1 MLKRSLIVF
10 LLVPTLMLAVQPSR
24 SVHGVLMTPE
34 ELSMFSA
41 LDVTD
46 TTDSTSADK
55 SKDGN
60 GFVRA
65 LKAPFKAFGRLFG
78 GKKKNDEG
86 KLQRITE
93 KDLKKFE
100 TVPARVVTDTKTT
113 TEARTGT
120 SSTTTVTNG
129 SEYTAHFN
137 SGRDLLN
144 AGNLNGAI
152 TELSRAVALDSK
164 SAEARNL
171 LGVAYEA
178 NGMRDRALES
188 FKAAVKADKD
198 NSEYLNNYGFLL
210 FKNNDFEEA
219 TKYLK
224 RAAKLS
230 PDNPR
235 IWNNL
240 GLAQCRRGKFDDA
253 YESFAHAVG
262 EFNGHQNIA
271 SQLLAHGYAKEAI
284 KHLEI
289 AHKMQPNST
298 DVLAKLVQLYQ
309 TTGRVSDAETA
320 RRSIIA
326 LQTSADAKK

>member
-1 MLKRSLIVF
+1 MLKRSLIVA
-10 LLVPTLMLAVQPSR
+10 LLIPTLMLAVQPSR
-24 SVHGVLMTPE
+24 SVHGVVMTTD
-34 ELSMFSA
+34 ELAMFSA
-41 LDVTD
+41 LDVPD
-46 TTDSTSADK
+46 TTSADK

-60 GFVRA
+60 GFIRA

-78 GKKKNDEG
+78 GKKKNDDG
-86 KLQRITE
+86 RLQRITE
-93 KDLKKFE
+93 KDLRKFE
-100 TVPARVVTDTKTT
+100 TVPGRVVTDTKTT
-113 TEARTGT
+113 TETRSGS
-120 SSTTTVTNG
+120 SSTTTVIH
-129 SEYTAHFN
+129 SSDYAVHFN
-137 SGRDLLN
+137 SGRDMLN
-144 AGNLNGAI
+144 AGDVNGAI
-152 TELSRAVALDSK
+152 TELSRAVSLDSK

-178 NGMRDRALES
+178 LGMRDRALES
-188 FKAAVKADKD
+188 FKAAVQADKNNAD
-198 NSEYLNNYGFLL
+198 YLNNYGFLL

-235 IWNNL
+235 VWNNL

-253 YESFAHAVG
+253 FESFTHAVG
-262 EFNGHQNIA
+262 EFNGHLNIA
-271 SQLLAHGYAKEAI
+271 SQLLAHGYAKDAI

-289 AHKMQPNST
+289 AQKMQPNST
-298 DVLAKLVQLYQ
+298 EVLAKLVQLYQ

-326 LQTSADAKK
+326 LQTSADVKK

>member
-10 LLVPTLMLAVQPSR
+10 LLVPTLMLAVQPGR
-24 SVHGVLMTPE
+24 SVHGIVMTTD
-34 ELSMFSA
+34 ELAMFSA
-41 LDVTD
+41 LDAPD
-46 TTDSTSADK
+46 TSVEK

-60 GFVRA
+60 GFIRA
-65 LKAPFKAFGRLFG
+65 LKSPFKAFGRLFG
-78 GKKKNDEG
+78 GKKKNDDG
-86 KLQRITE
+86 KLQRITD
-93 KDLKKFE
+93 KDLRKFE

-113 TEARTGT
+113 TETRSGT

-129 SEYTAHFN
+129 SEYSAHFN

-144 AGNLNGAI
+144 AGNVNGAI

-198 NSEYLNNYGFLL
+198 NVDYLNNYGFLL

-219 TKYLK
+219 TKYPK
-224 RAAKLS
+224 RAAKLA

-262 EFNGHQNIA
+262 EFNGHLNIA

>member
-1 MLKRSLIVF
+1 
-10 LLVPTLMLAVQPSR
+10 
-24 SVHGVLMTPE
+24 
-34 ELSMFSA
+34 
-41 LDVTD
+41 
-46 TTDSTSADK
+46 
-55 SKDGN
+55 
-60 GFVRA
+60 
-65 LKAPFKAFGRLFG
+65 
-78 GKKKNDEG
+78 
-86 KLQRITE
+86 
-93 KDLKKFE
+93 
-100 TVPARVVTDTKTT
+100 VVTDTKTT
-113 TEARTGT
+113 TEARSDTGN
-120 SSTTTVTNG
+120 TTTVTSG
-129 SEYTAHFN
+129 SEYAVHFN

-144 AGNLNGAI
+144 AGNVNGAI

-262 EFNGHQNIA
+262 EFNGHLNIA